1 MKRIGRIGKALID
14 QAARFRKENSGPQ
27 QCFYCEYMGIIEL
40 IDTYNVE
47 HPYSKT
53 RHPGMR
59 FDYDKLIVGCPG
71 HNEQKGSLD
80 IEDYLKKLDKE
91 KGKWQETN

>member
-1 MKRIGRIGKALID
+1 
-14 QAARFRKENSGPQ
+14 
-27 QCFYCEYMGIIEL
+27 
-40 IDTYNVE
+40 
-47 HPYSKT
+47 
-53 RHPGMR
+53 MR